1 MLKPSSK
8 LFGLITALL
17 SACSGGGDGGSPT
30 VRPQGTLHVLLTDA
44 PACGFN
50 AVNVTVAKVRAH
62 RSSDANENDSGWTD
76 IILNPARKIN
86 LLNLSNG
93 ALEDLGQAPLDAGH
107 YTQLRLVLEPN
118 TSARPVANSVIP
130 AGGTETPL
138 VTPSAVQS
146 GIKLKSQFDVAENTL
161 VDIVLDFDACKSIVA
176 RGNGSYSL
184 KPVVRVIPLIVSGGI
199 TGVLDPALAASS
211 PMVTAQLDGVVV
223 KGTVPDPQ
231 TGSFTLSPIV
241 RSSTAGNYE
250 VVVTAQ
256 DHASAVI
263 SDVPVVAKANTTVS
277 TSPIMLPASGTHT
290 VSGTVLPVDT
300 EGAVRALQD
309 FPSGPTVTIA
319 SQNADLATGAYSFT
333 LPVAAPVLGGY
344 GSGVL
349 PITLSAQS
357 AVAGKYAIEAS
368 ATGRGT
374 RTANTDITSADV
386 SQNFDLQ

>member
-309 FPSGPTVTIA
+309 FPSGPKVTIA
-319 SQNADLATGAYSFT
+319 SQ
-333 LPVAAPVLGGY
+333 
-344 GSGVL
+344 
-349 PITLSAQS
+349 
-357 AVAGKYAIEAS
+357 
-368 ATGRGT
+368 
-374 RTANTDITSADV
+374 
-386 SQNFDLQ
+386 